1 MKEEFID
8 TMTIKQNFSYNKTI
22 EYGLKNTQS
31 LDFTAGA
38 FGIKFTGKYTYVY
51 SNYEFMNAFDKK
63 HLLMKLRP

>member
-22 EYGLKNTQS
+22 EYGLKHKS

-38 FGIKFTGKYTYVY
+38 FGI
-51 SNYEFMNAFDKK
+51 
-63 HLLMKLRP
+63 